1 MMLKVEQLTYTYRD
15 GTKALDRI
23 SFSVPNHAK
32 VAILGPNGS
41 GKSTLFLHFNG
52 IFLPQ
57 EGNVEVLGIPVNKK
71 TEKDLKRKV
80 GLVFQD
86 PDDQVFSSTLWE
98 DVAFGPENL
107 GYSKEEVEHRVER
120 ALKAVDMWDY
130 RHKPPY
136 HLSFG
141 QKKRAA
147 IAGVL
152 AMDCEIMMLD
162 EPVAYLDPQG
172 QDQLFSLLNELYQQG
187 MSILIATHDV
197 NLACEWADYIILM
210 KDGRVLAQG
219 GTELLVR
226 EDLIAQGRLRLPIVA
241 KLFQK
246 LNKDILTLPTT
257 LQEAANRINQW
268 LK

>member
-1 MMLKVEQLTYTYRD
+1 MLKVDQLTYTYRD
-15 GTKALDRI
+15 GTKALNSI
-23 SFSVPNHAK
+23 SFSIPNHAK

-57 EGNVEVLGIPVNKK
+57 EGSVEVLGIPVNKK
-71 TEKDLKRKV
+71 TEKELKRKV

-98 DVAFGPENL
+98 DVAFGPENM
-107 GYSKEEVEHRVER
+107 GYSKEEIDRRVEK
-120 ALKAVDMWDY
+120 ALRAVDLFNY
-130 RHKPPY
+130 RHKAPY
-136 HLSFG
+136 HLSYG

-147 IAGVL
+147 IAGIL

-172 QDQLFSLLNELYQQG
+172 QDQLFSLLEELYNQG
-187 MSILIATHDV
+187 MSVLIATHDV

-210 KDGRVLAQG
+210 KEGQILAQG
-219 GTELLVR
+219 GTELLVQ
-226 EDLIAQGRLRLPIVA
+226 ENLIDQAHLRLPIVA
-241 KLFQK
+241 KLFQN
-246 LNKDILTLPTT
+246 LNKNINALPTT
-257 LQEAANRINQW
+257 LEEAASQINQW
-268 LK
+268 IK

>member
-1 MMLKVEQLTYTYRD
+1 MLKVDQLSYTYRD
-15 GTKALDRI
+15 GTKALNQI
-23 SFSVPNHAK
+23 SFSIPDHSK

-52 IFLPQ
+52 IYLPQ
-57 EGNVEVLGIPVNKK
+57 EGSVEVLGIPVNKK
-71 TEKDLKRKV
+71 TEIDLKTRV

-98 DVAFGPENL
+98 DVAFGPENM
-107 GYSKEEVEHRVER
+107 GYSQEEIDRRVEK
-120 ALKAVDMWDY
+120 ALKSVDMWDY
-130 RHKPPY
+130 RHKAPY
-136 HLSFG
+136 HLSYG

-147 IAGVL
+147 IAGIL
-152 AMDCEIMMLD
+152 AMDCEIIMLD

-172 QDQLFSLLNELYQQG
+172 QDQLFSLLDELYQQG

-210 KDGRVLAQG
+210 KDGQILGQG
-219 GTELLVR
+219 GTELLVQ
-226 EDLIAQGRLRLPIVA
+226 ENLVNQARLRLPIVA

-246 LNKDILTLPTT
+246 LNKDIDALPTT
-257 LQEAANRINQW
+257 LEEAASQINQW
-268 LK
+268 VK